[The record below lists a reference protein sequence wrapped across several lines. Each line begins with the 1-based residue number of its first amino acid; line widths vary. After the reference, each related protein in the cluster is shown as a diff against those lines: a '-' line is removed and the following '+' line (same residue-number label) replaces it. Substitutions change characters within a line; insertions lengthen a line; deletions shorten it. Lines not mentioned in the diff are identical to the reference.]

1 MDSEQGGRVS
11 ESTPLVGLIVDAIVG
26 MLSWK
31 RGRKANRIRVGRNA
45 MTTATGANLTAYE
58 SDQITEIA
66 AWKSEHPNPFGELF
80 RRAAQPLADLVE
92 SVVPDRFALATI
104 EAGYRGAMRSSRP
117 ADILNKAGVDRI
129 AAIRDL
135 PLETC
140 DGLARGVGSAAQG
153 LAAVEGAVTG
163 AGGVFTTL
171 LDVPIM
177 YTLCVRTIIRTGYCY
192 GYALDSPADRAWVLG
207 AVAVAL
213 SSTNEK
219 RVDRLI
225 RLREMEDLLLEE
237 LQEQIVIEEL
247 ASLLVQIEILADIPA
262 FGAVSGALLN
272 LSIARR
278 IDETAR
284 RLFQERWLRDRGK
297 VSEIAPAPL
306 VGRMPAHH
314 GWSGAWARAGYHAAY
329 GIGFGLSFPVYL
341 AGASLGLLDHAVEG
355 SPQLGSG
362 GVP

>member
-1 MDSEQGGRVS
+1 M
-11 ESTPLVGLIVDAIVG
+11 ST
-26 MLSWK
+26 
-31 RGRKANRIRVGRNA
+31 
-45 MTTATGANLTAYE
+45 TTEANLTQYE
-58 SDQITEIA
+58 SAQVGEIA
-66 AWKSEHPNPFGELF
+66 AWKSEHPNPFAELF
-80 RRAAQPLADLVE
+80 RRAAQPVADLVE
-92 SVVPDRFALATI
+92 YVLPDRFALAAL

-117 ADILNKAGVDRI
+117 ADILNKVGVDTV
-129 AAIRDL
+129 ASIRNL
-135 PLETC
+135 SLETC
-140 DGLARGVGSAAQG
+140 DGLARGVGSASQG
-153 LAAVEGAVTG
+153 LAALEGVATG
-163 AGGVFTTL
+163 AGGIFTTL

-192 GYALDSPADRAWVLG
+192 GYNLDTPADKTWVLG

-262 FGAVSGALLN
+262 FGAVSGGLLN

-278 IDETAR
+278 IDEAAR

-297 VSEIAPAPL
+297 VSEIAPAPRT
-306 VGRMPAHH
+306 GRMPGHH
-314 GWSGAWARAGYHAAY
+314 GWSGALARAGYHAAY

-341 AGASLGLLDHAVEG
+341 AGASLGLLDRSAVG
-355 SPQLGSG
+355 SPQPVPG
-362 GVP
+362 GTT